1 MARPPTLQV
10 RPARAGEGAALSELT
25 LRSKAYWGY
34 DDAFMAACREVL
46 VVPESSIAAGE
57 VLVAE
62 HDGVVVGVAAVMD
75 EPPEVELDVCFVDP
89 DAIGTGVGRVL
100 VDAAKAKARALGATA
115 MRVQSDPNAAAF
127 YARLGAHPIGDMAS
141 EIDPGRR
148 LPVLRFDLTG

>member
-10 RPARAGEGAALSELT
+10 RPARAGEGAALSDLM

-46 VVPESSIAAGE
+46 VVPEAMIAAGE

-62 HDGVVVGVAAVMD
+62 HDGAIVGAAAVTD
-75 EPPEVELDVCFVDP
+75 EPPEVELDMCFVDP
-89 DAIGTGVGRVL
+89 GAIGTGVGRVL
-100 VDAAKAKARALGATA
+100 VDAAMAKARALGATA

-127 YARLGAHPIGDMAS
+127 YARLGAGPIGDTAS